1 MERLIPPSCYAI
13 TVRILSPTN
22 FRGSRIKLIPNE
34 DLKALLEN
42 YHNTKGTSILA
53 KDYSTD
59 HLDQAVNFI
68 LNTMKLPAPK
78 YIMNGEVLI
87 FDKEEVN
94 EKKREQFKEEEEK
107 REAVKTVFS

>member
-1 MERLIPPSCYAI
+1 MFRAVLRGYQILCRNSPNGKRGNMERLIPPSCYAI

-59 HLDQAVNFI
+59 H
-68 LNTMKLPAPK
+68 
-78 YIMNGEVLI
+78 
-87 FDKEEVN
+87 
-94 EKKREQFKEEEEK
+94 
-107 REAVKTVFS
+107 